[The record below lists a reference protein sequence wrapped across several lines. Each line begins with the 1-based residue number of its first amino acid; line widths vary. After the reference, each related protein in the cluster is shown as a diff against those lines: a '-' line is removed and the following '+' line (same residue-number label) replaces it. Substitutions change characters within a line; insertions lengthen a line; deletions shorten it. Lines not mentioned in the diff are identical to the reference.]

1 VTSSTAADGRPRT
14 ALVTGATRGL
24 GRATAARLVELGYE
38 VLVAGRDPDELV
50 ATAAELGCGGVDLDV
65 ADPSSIARLVEHL
78 EAEGV
83 ELDVLVNNAGVSL
96 IEGPLRIDDADLA
109 VEMATNL
116 YGPWLLMR
124 AFVPWMVDR
133 GYGRVVNVSSEAGA
147 FSDGP
152 SLGTYGVSK
161 AALNALTVTVAAE
174 VPSGVDV
181 LINAVCPGWVATDMG
196 GPSAPRTID
205 EGAEGIITAATLPA
219 GGPHGQFLKDG
230 TPIPW

>member
-1 VTSSTAADGRPRT
+1 MTSSTAADGRPRT

-50 ATAAELGCGGVDLDV
+50 TTAAELGCGGVDLDV

>member
-1 VTSSTAADGRPRT
+1 MTSSTAADGRPRT

-24 GRATAARLVELGYE
+24 GRATAARLAELGYE

>member
-1 VTSSTAADGRPRT
+1 MTSSTVADGRPRT

-50 ATAAELGCGGVDLDV
+50 ATAAELRCGGVDLDV

-96 IEGPLRIDDADLA
+96 TEGPLRIDDADLA

-181 LINAVCPGWVATDMG
+181 LINAVCPGWVATEMG
-196 GPSAPRTID
+196 GPSAPRTIE
-205 EGAEGIITAATLPA
+205 EGVAGIIAAATLPT

>member
-1 VTSSTAADGRPRT
+1 MTSSTAADGRPRT